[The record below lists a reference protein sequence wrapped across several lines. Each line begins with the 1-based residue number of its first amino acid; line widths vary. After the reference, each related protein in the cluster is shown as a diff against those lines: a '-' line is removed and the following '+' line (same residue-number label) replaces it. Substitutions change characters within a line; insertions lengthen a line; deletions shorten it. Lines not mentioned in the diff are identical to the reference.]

1 MIDWPDW
8 EDWDRWLLSLFWFAW
23 NVFNRLGTGLDRPD
37 FQLDMGVKQSQ
48 SNNHGTRLAYGRLC
62 RQPMWPYPEKVVG
75 PARLCRGCQAW
86 LKGNPC
92 LKKKWSSN
100 STWWKIYSSAGMG
113 ANPFKSSRVWWGPIA
128 FMVLFQPPKGSQG
141 PIFFGLPKRGF
152 RSYFQGTSSAARGLV
167 KCRDLQ
173 LSPSFASS
181 SSHSGLPLS
190 DILQLLL
197 PFLCIGCG
205 IFLASLPELNQIPVP
220 ELISNP
226 I

>member
-1 MIDWPDW
+1 MCQAGDRVLSSFYDSELCPKSGFVQRQERQYRKQRRRLGQDYYWLESGLLLARWLAWLIDWPDW

-128 FMVLFQPPKGSQG
+128 FMVFFQPPKGSQG
-141 PIFFGLPKRGF
+141 PIFFGLPKR
-152 RSYFQGTSSAARGLV
+152 V
-167 KCRDLQ
+167 
-173 LSPSFASS
+173 
-181 SSHSGLPLS
+181 
-190 DILQLLL
+190 
-197 PFLCIGCG
+197 
-205 IFLASLPELNQIPVP
+205 
-220 ELISNP
+220 
-226 I
+226 